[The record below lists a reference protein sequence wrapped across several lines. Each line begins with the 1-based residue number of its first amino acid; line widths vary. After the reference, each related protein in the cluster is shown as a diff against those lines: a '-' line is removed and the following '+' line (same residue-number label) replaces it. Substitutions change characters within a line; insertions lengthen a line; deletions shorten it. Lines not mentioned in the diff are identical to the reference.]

1 MRTLSVTTEV
11 PTDICMRR
19 VFDAPRHLVKRA
31 MTEPDLIRRWLG
43 NSCSPIISV
52 AVDLRVGG
60 RYRYVFQ
67 LPKGGEFAF
76 SGVFLEISDDR
87 IVHTEAMEG
96 APGEA
101 TVTTTLVESD
111 GKTTMTAV
119 MRFPSQ
125 EMRDAVLSTGMAD
138 GASESYD
145 NLAVLVAS
153 L

>member
-1 MRTLSVTTEV
+1 MTTLSVTTDV
-11 PTDICMRR
+11 PTEIRMTR

-43 NSCSPIISV
+43 NSRSPISSIE
-52 AVDLRVGG
+52 VDLRVGG
-60 RYRYVFQ
+60 RYRYAFK
-67 LPKGGEFAF
+67 LPNGGEFALT
-76 SGVFLEISDDR
+76 GVYLEIGEDR
-87 IVHTEAMEG
+87 VVHTEGMEG

-101 TVTTTLVESD
+101 TVTTTLVESG
-111 GKTTMTAV
+111 GKTTMTVV

-125 EMRDAVLSTGMAD
+125 EVRDAVLSTGMAD

-145 NLAVLVAS
+145 NLAALVAS